1 MELNKIEQK
10 LDKKEYDFF
19 YRFQQQL
26 ELPLYFIGSINRSD
40 FMKGKSDLDIEV
52 FSENVTSTKYQIEYL
67 FDYYKKKDPK
77 YIVFKIHGTP
87 ISGYKYYLK
96 NTGIFFDFT
105 IYKKESQEI
114 VLHQRKI
121 ENDIP
126 LVLIIFLIVIKYLYY
141 YLYIINSTQYSF
153 IKKKFWSLYN
163 IEKTVSTTYDT
174 EGYSHYVHSE
184 TGDKSYLL

>member
-19 YRFQQQL
+19 CRFQQQL

-67 FDYYKKKDPK
+67 FNYYKKKDPK
-77 YIVFKIHGTP
+77 YIVFKIHGMP

-126 LVLIIFLIVIKYLYY
+126 LVLTIFLIVIKYLYY
-141 YLYIINSTQYSF
+141 YLYIINSAQYSF

-163 IEKTVSTTYDT
+163 IEKTVSTSYDT
-174 EGYSHYVHSE
+174 EEYMHYLQSE
-184 TGDKSYLL
+184 TGDKSYLV